1 MNTKQFIKIAEGLG
15 WAVTKDRTDIELQQY
30 TTFGQDFSFSVNR
43 TEDYVKQV
51 YEYYDGFDPSAEAL
65 LWCYNFGHGKN
76 GAPYHLKDIIADME
90 EVEKMLE
97 QLYDALL
104 CNSN

>member
-1 MNTKQFIKIAEGLG
+1 MNTKQFIKIAERLG
-15 WAVTKDRTDIELQQY
+15 WSVTKYRTDIELQQY
-30 TTFGQDFSFSVNR
+30 TTFGQDFNFSVNR

-51 YEYYDGFDPSAEAL
+51 YEYYDSFDPSAEAL
-65 LWCYNFGHGKN
+65 LWCDDSGHGKN